1 MRRSARH
8 RTARRLAGPLVAAC
22 LAALA
27 APFLTSEPA
36 AAAPLRASA
45 ATSGKFI
52 GYAANA
58 QLLCNNSATCTS
70 GTDATYRNLA
80 GTQFSQVTHE
90 NALKWEATEPN
101 DNQYTF
107 AAADGVIAFAQA
119 NNQIVHGH
127 TLVWHSQTPGWV
139 QSLSATAM
147 RAAMQDHIATVVG
160 RYASNPIVQSW
171 DVVNEAFNEDGSR
184 RQSFWQNTLGNGYIA
199 EAFQAARAAD
209 SNARLCINDFNVE
222 GVNAKSTAMF
232 NLVQQLRQQNVPVD
246 CVGLQAHLIVNQIPS
261 SLQQNIQRFA
271 DLGVEVRITEL
282 DIRIPLPA
290 DATELQQ
297 QANNYATVI
306 NACKAVARCSGVTIW
321 GIDDGHSWLP
331 NSCCPEGAPLLWNAS
346 YQQKPAYAATDT
358 ALGGGTSDTT
368 PPSVPGT
375 PTASNVGSTTA
386 TLNWTASTDTGGS
399 GLAGYNVHREQGT
412 TDPLLA
418 SPTTNSVNLT
428 GLTPNTQYQ
437 VYVRARDG
445 AGNLSGNSGLVTF
458 TTSGGGGG
466 GCQVAYTMSLWGG
479 ANGFTANLTLTNTGT
494 APLSW
499 TLTFTLPAG
508 QALTPPGWSANWTPS
523 GSNISATGLSWN
535 TPLAAGQGTTIG
547 FNGTHTGNTS
557 EPTAFSVNG
566 TACTVA

>member
-1 MRRSARH
+1 MTRSARH
-8 RTARRLAGPLVAAC
+8 RTARRLAGPLVVAC
-22 LAALA
+22 IAALA

-36 AAAPLRASA
+36 VAAPLRASA

-80 GTQFSQVTHE
+80 GTQFNQVTHE

-139 QSLSATAM
+139 QGLSATAM
-147 RAAMQDHIATVVG
+147 RTAMQDHISTVVG
-160 RYASNPIVQSW
+160 RYASNPAVRSW
-171 DVVNEAFNEDGSR
+171 DVVNEAFNDNGTR
-184 RQSFWQNTLGNGYIA
+184 RTSFWQNTLGDGYIA
-199 EAFQAARAAD
+199 DAFRFARAAD
-209 SNARLCINDFNVE
+209 PDATLCINDFSIE
-222 GVNAKSTAMF
+222 AVNSKSTAIF
-232 NLVQQLRQQNVPVD
+232 NLVQQLRAQNVPVD
-246 CVGLQAHLIVNQIPS
+246 CVGFQSHLIVNQVPS
-261 SLQQNIQRFA
+261 SFQQNLQRFA
-271 DLGVEVRITEL
+271 DLGVQVRITEL

-297 QANNYATVI
+297 QANNYASVVNI
-306 NACKAVARCSGVTIW
+306 CKAVAGCAGITIW

-331 NSCCPEGAPLLWNAS
+331 NSCCPEGAPLLWDAS

-375 PTASNVGSTTA
+375 PTASNVGTTTA

-428 GLTPNTQYQ
+428 GLTANTQYQ
-437 VYVRARDG
+437 IYVRARDG
-445 AGNLSGNSGLVTF
+445 AGNLSGNSALVTF

-466 GCQVAYTMSLWGG
+466 SCQVAYTISPWGG

-494 APLSW
+494 TPLSW

-508 QALTPPGWSANWTPS
+508 QALTPPGWSANWTSS
-523 GSNISATGLSWN
+523 GSTITATGLSWN
-535 TPLAAGQGTTIG
+535 TPLQAGQGTTIG